1 MFPCIFSNMSTKFWG
16 RSYAGSKKRA
26 KLTRLKLNS
35 NFTTKYSQRT
45 TLYSWTFFAGDE
57 KPEHQ
62 RADFYATTVILL
74 KPGIMKMLLGEF
86 QGPPGLMTHCAGLMA
101 VTPLK
106 LNHPKT
112 ILVSFMLKL
121 VIKRWRLFGPDSTT
135 GSQTGKSFWYFPK
148 SKWFL
153 SL

>member
-1 MFPCIFSNMSTKFWG
+1 MIIIKKKCTQNFSDVSLYFQQYVNQILRKKLCRFQKESKTDSTKTEF
-16 RSYAGSKKRA
+16 KFHHKI
-26 KLTRLKLNS
+26 
-35 NFTTKYSQRT
+35 FTKNDSLFLDFLCRV
-45 TLYSWTFFAGDE
+45 E

-62 RADFYATTVILL
+62 GADFYATTVILL

-121 VIKRWRLFGPDSTT
+121 VIKR
-135 GSQTGKSFWYFPK
+135 
-148 SKWFL
+148 
-153 SL
+153 